1 MKKEDKKS
9 FVKSLIETD
18 ENIHLFLILLSIVGL
33 FGFYFWL
40 SYNPRILGA
49 RSISKE
55 ELTGMSAKE
64 YIAMMQQTSILVI
77 PKNIPLWP
85 KPEDIPYLL
94 MLTESNQ
101 YAGSTISNFDDLN
114 AVRDYESTV
123 GITAVFLLKAI
134 TEGKFKPY
142 MTHQYPAD
150 KDEIIKKA
158 TNVMKTGELIFHTP
172 LAGEPEYYNHELV
185 TLSAEEVI
193 ATLKTADIL
202 TLCSRDLQGPDSV
215 VVVGWPRR
223 EDIRY
228 LLSVIDSKERSGVFF
243 WCHFSVIPFDDDSTV
258 GDKALLLLNAIKLG
272 EFDMRHPPKPENPQE
287 LLVWARAEAARME
300 QEKAQKQNTPL
311 P

>member
-1 MKKEDKKS
+1 MKKEDEKS

-18 ENIHLFLILLSIVGL
+18 ENIHLFLILLSFVGL

-40 SYNPRILGA
+40 SYNPKILGA

-77 PKNIPLWP
+77 PKNIAFWP

-114 AVRDYESTV
+114 TVRDYESTV
-123 GITAVFLLKAI
+123 GITAVILLKAV
-134 TEGKFKPY
+134 TTGEFDPY
-142 MTHQYPAD
+142 LTHQYPPD
-150 KDEIIKKA
+150 KDEIIA
-158 TNVMKTGELIFHTP
+158 
-172 LAGEPEYYNHELV
+172 
-185 TLSAEEVI
+185 
-193 ATLKTADIL
+193 
-202 TLCSRDLQGPDSV
+202 
-215 VVVGWPRR
+215 
-223 EDIRY
+223 
-228 LLSVIDSKERSGVFF
+228 
-243 WCHFSVIPFDDDSTV
+243 
-258 GDKALLLLNAIKLG
+258 
-272 EFDMRHPPKPENPQE
+272 
-287 LLVWARAEAARME
+287 WARAEAAKME